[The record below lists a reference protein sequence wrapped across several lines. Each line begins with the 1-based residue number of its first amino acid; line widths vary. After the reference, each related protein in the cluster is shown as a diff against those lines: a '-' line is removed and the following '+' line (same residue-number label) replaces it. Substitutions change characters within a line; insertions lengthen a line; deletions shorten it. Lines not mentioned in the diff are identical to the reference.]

1 MAQIKDEKQYKAV
14 MIRIDQLFSETDENT
29 PGDDSRFQELE
40 LLSVLVEEYEIEH
53 YPIETTPLTSLKK
66 VSLTSLEGL
75 ITEDFGPIGSLRRD
89 QFEMEC
95 DAFIIGEQLK
105 EERLRAGL
113 TQEQLADRIGT
124 KKSFISRVEKGRA
137 DIQLSTLVKLFRGLG
152 RQICVRVL

>member
-1 MAQIKDEKQYKAV
+1 MKNLK
-14 MIRIDQLFSETDENT
+14 RINLT
-29 PGDDSRFQELE
+29 
-40 LLSVLVEEYEIEH
+40 
-53 YPIETTPLTSLKK
+53 PIED
-66 VSLTSLEGL
+66 L
-75 ITEDFGPIGSLRRD
+75 IAEDFGEVGSPQRE